1 MKMNEYGRSMIEMLG
16 VLAIIGVLTVGGI
29 AGYTKAMNRYRLNE
43 TEKQITSIVANIRT
57 LYLQQTSYNGLNN
70 LSAVK
75 SEIVPQEMVDKN
87 SEGKL
92 TNIFGGDVYIGS
104 GNIGQGV
111 SKIKNDK
118 KTFLL
123 EFTGLS
129 RSACV
134 ALASNDWGAGSSGLM
149 GIKVSG
155 TTKKSASESTVE
167 SVADITEIQFQKNG
181 ASCDGKNASQGLMI
195 ACAGGQKSNLP
206 ITKAQAAIACG
217 CGSTNGCSIVWKYF

>member
-111 SKIKNDK
+111 SKIKNDPSFNTIYSDK
-118 KTFLL
+118 EEAVKRYQRILDS
-123 EFTGLS
+123 FTDSFGE
-129 RSACV
+129 
-134 ALASNDWGAGSSGLM
+134 G
-149 GIKVSG
+149 
-155 TTKKSASESTVE
+155 
-167 SVADITEIQFQKNG
+167 
-181 ASCDGKNASQGLMI
+181 
-195 ACAGGQKSNLP
+195 
-206 ITKAQAAIACG
+206 
-217 CGSTNGCSIVWKYF
+217 